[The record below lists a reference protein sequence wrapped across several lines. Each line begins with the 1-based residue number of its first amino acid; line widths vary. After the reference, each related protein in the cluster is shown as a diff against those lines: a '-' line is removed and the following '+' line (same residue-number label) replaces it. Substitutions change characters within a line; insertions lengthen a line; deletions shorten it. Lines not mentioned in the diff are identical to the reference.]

1 MAVDGCS
8 GYFSDSL
15 NIRMVHGQ
23 RSGARIEFQFFVA
36 KLVIKKNA
44 IILSVVNDI
53 FDFYTFFLFL
63 NLKYKP

>member
-36 KLVIKKNA
+36 LLPLRKNVA
-44 IILSVVNDI
+44 VLSS
-53 FDFYTFFLFL
+53 
-63 NLKYKP
+63 